1 MDRFRMP
8 RYSTDEE
15 DDFEPLPVIKFLPNN
30 NGPGCARCHSLLKTK
45 AVWRLEVK
53 IGDLRD
59 ELAATG
65 RIKCPAC
72 RLLWDGAY
80 AVVGLDIYAY
90 QWLQVN
96 ERGPDVSMGPL
107 SVTLCPGWY
116 DGTNEPPRLRDG
128 PSKGKVLRVEV
139 QYYTP
144 WDVEARSPWVAVGK
158 GYHIATEGL
167 ADSCVELARTWL
179 RDCTAGSGKHTK
191 SGCLA
196 SRTTP
201 LPKRVIDVE
210 NNKLY
215 LPSPN
220 EKDRYVALSHC
231 WGGST
236 PVRTT
241 RGTLAAHLKALPSLL
256 PATFRDAIAVTKMLG
271 VRFLWIDSLCII
283 QDDKDDWR
291 SEAAHMATIYESAL
305 VTISADAAS
314 CSTDGFLA
322 ASTRQTKPHAEVP
335 YSFTGA
341 TGHGVEGVVCVRE
354 RGKLGLL
361 LPYHGLAG
369 VRSQKETEYSWAD
382 EPEAPRSILST
393 RGWVF
398 QERIL
403 SPRTLHFSEFE
414 MAWECRSICTCECSV
429 TSHRPYVYESLLKG
443 LLVNDDDQEY
453 FRDLW
458 RVEVVQEYSRL
469 ALTFPQDRLIAL
481 AGLATAVGRLRPED
495 QYIAGLWRSSL
506 GEDLLWA
513 VQPIKASARLSSRP
527 AASWSWGSVTGAVA
541 YGRSSRHDRGRRRL
555 SESFQV
561 YRVAVRSNGEDRF
574 SDPLMGSSLK
584 VTGQVLR
591 GKLAGVAEQNKTWFV
606 PDGWT
611 PTSTYT
617 GSLPGFSQPAPS
629 PGPFLVAW
637 DVMTR
642 ETSRDDLRPYR
653 DRQVLFLMVAEQLG
667 GPCGLLLEEKDSGSR
682 PSSRC
687 TCSRVGFVYSGED
700 SSPVPRRRGSIPDLA
715 EEERQDRA
723 QMGLMWKRWDKLS
736 VKMRLSIE

>member
-1 MDRFRMP
+1 
-8 RYSTDEE
+8 
-15 DDFEPLPVIKFLPNN
+15 
-30 NGPGCARCHSLLKTK
+30 
-45 AVWRLEVK
+45 
-53 IGDLRD
+53 
-59 ELAATG
+59 
-65 RIKCPAC
+65 
-72 RLLWDGAY
+72 
-80 AVVGLDIYAY
+80 
-90 QWLQVN
+90 
-96 ERGPDVSMGPL
+96 
-107 SVTLCPGWY
+107 
-116 DGTNEPPRLRDG
+116 
-128 PSKGKVLRVEV
+128 
-139 QYYTP
+139 
-144 WDVEARSPWVAVGK
+144 
-158 GYHIATEGL
+158 
-167 ADSCVELARTWL
+167 
-179 RDCTAGSGKHTK
+179 
-191 SGCLA
+191 
-196 SRTTP
+196 
-201 LPKRVIDVE
+201 
-210 NNKLY
+210 
-215 LPSPN
+215 
-220 EKDRYVALSHC
+220 
-231 WGGST
+231 
-236 PVRTT
+236 
-241 RGTLAAHLKALPSLL
+241 
-256 PATFRDAIAVTKMLG
+256 MLG

-341 TGHGVEGVVCVRE
+341 TGHSVEGVVCVRE

-414 MAWECRSICTCECSV
+414 MA
-429 TSHRPYVYESLLKG
+429 PYVYESLLKG

-495 QYIAGLWRSSL
+495 QYVAGLWRSSL

-527 AASWSWGSVTGAVA
+527 AASWSWGSITGAVA
-541 YGRSSRHDRGRRRL
+541 YGRSSRHDLGRRRL

-561 YRVAVRSNGEDRF
+561 ERVAVRFNGEDRF

-584 VTGQVLR
+584 VMGQVLR

-606 PDGWT
+606 PGGWT
-611 PTSTYT
+611 PTSIYT
-617 GSLPGFSQPAPS
+617 GSSPVFSQPAPS

-653 DRQVLFLMVAEQLG
+653 DRQLLFLMVAEQLG
-667 GPCGLLLEEKDSGSR
+667 GPCGLLLEQKNSGSR
-682 PSSRC
+682 SSSRC

-700 SSPVPRRRGSIPDLA
+700 SSPVPRRRGSTPDWA

-723 QMGLMWKRWDKLS
+723 QMSLTWKKWDKLS
-736 VKMRLSIE
+736 VKMKISIE

>member
-15 DDFEPLPVIKFLPNN
+15 EDSEPLPVIEFPPNN

-45 AVWRLEVK
+45 TVWRLEVK

-59 ELAATG
+59 ELTATG
-65 RIKCPAC
+65 RIECPAC

-116 DGTNEPPRLRDG
+116 NGTNEPPRLRDG

-196 SRTTP
+196 SETSP

-215 LPSPN
+215 LPLPN

-241 RGTLAAHLKALPSLL
+241 RGTLAAHLKTLPSLL

-341 TGHGVEGVVCVRE
+341 TGHSVEGVVCARE

-414 MAWECRSICTCECSV
+414 MAWECRSICTCECSA

-495 QYIAGLWRSSL
+495 HYVAG
-506 GEDLLWA
+506 GGF
-513 VQPIKASARLSSRP
+513 QKA
-527 AASWSWGSVTGAVA
+527 
-541 YGRSSRHDRGRRRL
+541 
-555 SESFQV
+555 F
-561 YRVAVRSNGEDRF
+561 
-574 SDPLMGSSLK
+574 K
-584 VTGQVLR
+584 
-591 GKLAGVAEQNKTWFV
+591 
-606 PDGWT
+606 
-611 PTSTYT
+611 
-617 GSLPGFSQPAPS
+617 
-629 PGPFLVAW
+629 
-637 DVMTR
+637 
-642 ETSRDDLRPYR
+642 
-653 DRQVLFLMVAEQLG
+653 
-667 GPCGLLLEEKDSGSR
+667 
-682 PSSRC
+682 
-687 TCSRVGFVYSGED
+687 
-700 SSPVPRRRGSIPDLA
+700 
-715 EEERQDRA
+715 
-723 QMGLMWKRWDKLS
+723 
-736 VKMRLSIE
+736 

>member
-15 DDFEPLPVIKFLPNN
+15 EDSEPLPVIEFPPNN

-45 AVWRLEVK
+45 TVWRLEVK

-59 ELAATG
+59 ELTATG
-65 RIKCPAC
+65 RIECPAC

-116 DGTNEPPRLRDG
+116 NGTNEPPRLRDG

-196 SRTTP
+196 SETSP

-215 LPSPN
+215 LPLPN

-241 RGTLAAHLKALPSLL
+241 RGTLAAHLKTLPSLL

-341 TGHGVEGVVCVRE
+341 TGHSVEGVVCARE

-414 MAWECRSICTCECSV
+414 MAWE
-429 TSHRPYVYESLLKG
+429 PYVYESLLKG

-495 QYIAGLWRSSL
+495 HYVAGLWLDTTSA
-506 GEDLLWA
+506 GGGF
-513 VQPIKASARLSSRP
+513 QKA
-527 AASWSWGSVTGAVA
+527 
-541 YGRSSRHDRGRRRL
+541 
-555 SESFQV
+555 F
-561 YRVAVRSNGEDRF
+561 
-574 SDPLMGSSLK
+574 K
-584 VTGQVLR
+584 
-591 GKLAGVAEQNKTWFV
+591 
-606 PDGWT
+606 
-611 PTSTYT
+611 
-617 GSLPGFSQPAPS
+617 
-629 PGPFLVAW
+629 
-637 DVMTR
+637 
-642 ETSRDDLRPYR
+642 
-653 DRQVLFLMVAEQLG
+653 
-667 GPCGLLLEEKDSGSR
+667 
-682 PSSRC
+682 
-687 TCSRVGFVYSGED
+687 
-700 SSPVPRRRGSIPDLA
+700 
-715 EEERQDRA
+715 
-723 QMGLMWKRWDKLS
+723 
-736 VKMRLSIE
+736 